1 MVMTEV
7 EKRGGDGSEG
17 IKLGVKWVRWV
28 VGESVLPK
36 CLTLSRVPRVV
47 EISEI
52 KKIHI
57 FTVFFYHSNPIAI
70 NIPRLCVKQVGFYI
84 SI

>member
-1 MVMTEV
+1 M
-7 EKRGGDGSEG
+7 
-17 IKLGVKWVRWV
+17 GVKWVRWV

-52 KKIHI
+52 KRIQV
-57 FTVFFYHSNPIAI
+57 FTVFFTIRILTLLIFLDSASSRSAFIFRFGLQAMY
-70 NIPRLCVKQVGFYI
+70 L
-84 SI
+84 